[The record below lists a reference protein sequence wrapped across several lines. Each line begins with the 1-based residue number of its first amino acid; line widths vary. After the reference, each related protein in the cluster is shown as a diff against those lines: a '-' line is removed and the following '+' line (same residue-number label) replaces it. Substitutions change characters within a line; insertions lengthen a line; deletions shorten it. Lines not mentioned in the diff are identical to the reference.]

1 MPRTHA
7 VDPENAPE
15 QSKPLIEQGKQA
27 TGGQVVNFYRQMAV
41 SPAAFKGYLDLAG
54 TLSGGALSRQ
64 DQETIA
70 VAISDKH
77 GCTY

>member
-1 MPRTHA
+1 MPRTKK

-15 QSKPLIEQGKQA
+15 QSKPLLE
-27 TGGQVVNFYRQMAV
+27 GQIVNFHRQMAV
-41 SPAAFKGYLDLAG
+41 APAALKGYLDLAG
-54 TLSGGALSRQ
+54 TLSGGALSRA
-64 DQETIA
+64 DQEAVA

>member
-7 VDPENAPE
+7 VEPENAPE
-15 QSKPLIEQGKQA
+15 KSKPLIEQAKQA
-27 TGGQVVNFYRQMAV
+27 TGGKVVNFFRQMAV
-41 SPAAFKGYLDLAG
+41 SPAAFKGYLDLRG
-54 TLSGGALSRQ
+54 TLSGGALGHK
-64 DQETIA
+64 DQEAIA

>member
-1 MPRTHA
+1 MPRTKK

-15 QSKPLIEQGKQA
+15 QSKPLLE
-27 TGGQVVNFYRQMAV
+27 GQTIVNFHRQMAV
-41 SPAAFKGYLDLAG
+41 APAALKGYLDLAE
-54 TLSGGALSRQ
+54 TLSGGALSRA
-64 DQETIA
+64 DQEAIA